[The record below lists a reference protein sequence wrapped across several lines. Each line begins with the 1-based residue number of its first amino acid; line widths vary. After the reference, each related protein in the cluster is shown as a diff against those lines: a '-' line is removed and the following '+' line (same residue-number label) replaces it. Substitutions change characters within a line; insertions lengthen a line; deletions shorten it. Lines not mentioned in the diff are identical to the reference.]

1 MKFNFGRFLRA
12 IVFIGIIIY
21 FGVKMVTG
29 FIMDEKLTETV
40 IYGQLNIENVYD
52 GIIFRNELI
61 INTNVEGNIR
71 YNVADGDKIKKGLKI
86 AEVYRD
92 AGDVSVVETLSDES
106 DDLVTAQT
114 LTITEEDLN
123 SEIEKLV
130 NALLE
135 ARSRKDFLQVKD
147 LKQDLDL
154 KLDKLEM
161 ITNMDSVTGS
171 GFQQAF
177 VGGGVLAEGQSISFY
192 SPKAGIVTFA
202 SDGMES
208 ILTVDNIYKLDYDTV
223 TAQPINVKS
232 LTTDYVTND
241 RPVYKIVDNSVW
253 MLVALIEKDEIGL
266 YDEGK
271 YVRVK
276 IGDESVTGVV
286 SKVFETGERGALV
299 LKMTEQITDFHKER
313 IVETTIIRENYQG
326 LKIPSS
332 AIITKDGQQ
341 GVYIL
346 GVDNKTVFKPV
357 KVIGYDAAFAIV
369 KNGFVEVVKEEATER
384 VRSIDIN
391 DDVLLN
397 GVNYNEGDSVY

>member
-1 MKFNFGRFLRA
+1 M
-12 IVFIGIIIY
+12 Y
-21 FGVKMVTG
+21 FTYKMVSG

-40 IYGQLNIENVYD
+40 VYGQLNIEKEYD

-92 AGDVSVVETLSDES
+92 AGDVAVSTSEESES
-106 DDLVTAQT
+106 DDLVSAQA
-114 LTITEEDLN
+114 LTISEEDLN
-123 SEIEKLV
+123 SEIDKIV
-130 NALLE
+130 KALLE
-135 ARSRKDFLQVKD
+135 ARAQKDFMQVKN

-161 ITNMDSVTGS
+161 LSNMDLATGS
-171 GFQQAF
+171 GFEQAF
-177 VGGGVLAEGQSISFY
+177 VGGGVLGEGQSISFY

-208 ILTVDNIYKLDYDTV
+208 ILTLDNIYKLDYDTV
-223 TAQPINVKS
+223 ISQPINVKS
-232 LTTDYVTND
+232 LTTDYVTNQK
-241 RPVYKIVDNSVW
+241 PVYKIVDNSVW
-253 MLVALIEKDEIGL
+253 MLVALIEKEEIGL
-266 YDEGK
+266 YEEGK
-271 YVRVK
+271 YVKVK
-276 IGDESVTGVV
+276 IGSESVTGVV

-299 LKMTEQITDFHKER
+299 LKMTEQVTDFYKKR
-313 IVETTIIRENYQG
+313 VVNTTIIRENYQG

-332 AIITKDGQQ
+332 AIITKNEQQ
-341 GVYIL
+341 GVFIL

-357 KVIGYDAAFAIV
+357 RVIGYDKEFAIV
-369 KNGFVEVVKEEATER
+369 KNGFVDVIVEDKTQR

-391 DDVLLN
+391 DDVLIH
-397 GVNYNEGDSVY
+397 GVNFKEGDSVY

>member
-12 IVFIGIIIY
+12 IIFIGIVIY
-21 FGVKMVTG
+21 FGVKMVSG

-40 IYGQLNIENVYD
+40 VYGQLNIENVYD

-92 AGDVSVVETLSDES
+92 AGDVSVVESSSDES
-106 DDLVTAQT
+106 EDFITAQT
-114 LTITEEDLN
+114 LTISEDDLN
-123 SEIEKLV
+123 AEIEKLV
-130 NALLE
+130 DALLE

-161 ITNMDSVTGS
+161 LANMDTVSGS
-171 GFQQAF
+171 GFEQAF
-177 VGGGVLAEGQSISFY
+177 VGGGVLSEGQSISFY
-192 SPKAGIVTFA
+192 SPKAGVVTFA

-208 ILTVDNIYKLDYDTV
+208 VLTLENIYKLDYDTV
-223 TAQPINVKS
+223 TSQTINVKS
-232 LTTDYVTND
+232 LTTDYVKNG

-271 YVRVK
+271 YVKAK

-286 SKVFETGERGALV
+286 SKVFETGEKGALV
-299 LKMTEQITDFHKER
+299 LKMTEQVTDFHKER
-313 IVETTIIRENYQG
+313 VVKTTIIRENYQG

-332 AIITKDGQQ
+332 SIITKDGQQ

-369 KNGFVEVVKEEATER
+369 KNGFVEVVKEDTTER

-391 DDVLLN
+391 DDVLIH